1 MLYEA
6 PGRCKAAVD
15 GQSCPGV
22 VGVTLFPNP
31 GFQPRLGVRGG
42 YRSSVLNSSEKL
54 VVFVVWSDPEPHDAA
69 LVHYS
74 KSAIVDTYA
83 HRVHRTPP
91 THPLEVEAGVIGI
104 RRKET
109 VRFPRLPSHVVRK
122 VPICIPETLTRKRT
136 HAYKSSAERGQVR
149 PARCSARASSASRSS
164 RTSDSGR
171 ANNSVH

>member
-1 MLYEA
+1 MNCIKMWQSQQTYMLRPLDSGPRSEYEA
-6 PGRCKAAVD
+6 
-15 GQSCPGV
+15 
-22 VGVTLFPNP
+22 
-31 GFQPRLGVRGG
+31 G
-42 YRSSVLNSSEKL
+42 YCSSVLNSSEKL
-54 VVFVVWSDPEPHDAA
+54 VVFVVRSDPEPHDAA

-122 VPICIPETLTRKRT
+122 ASICIPEAPLRK
-136 HAYKSSAERGQVR
+136 
-149 PARCSARASSASRSS
+149 
-164 RTSDSGR
+164 
-171 ANNSVH
+171 